1 MSKEL
6 LDTLPLEEVKKR
18 TVLQQQVS
26 TGTHASNRTPDYLF
40 SLRRSR
46 RLQRLKS
53 LGASMKNEQIRM
65 RRAVREQQLQVTA
78 PSRSSKRLL
87 LVFASDASQV
97 FVPQALVERQNK
109 DLSELLWKR
118 GESERALRTQQVA
131 SCAWRYYTECVMFDG
146 AAMMLARAGD
156 RYACNIPHIAHTIS
170 RKSFSS
176 GCEPFMAAPTAQLSK
191 ATDANARHA
200 AVR

>member
-53 LGASMKNEQIRM
+53 LGASMKNEQIRINNCNVQI
-65 RRAVREQQLQVTA
+65 RR
-78 PSRSSKRLL
+78 
-87 LVFASDASQV
+87 
-97 FVPQALVERQNK
+97 
-109 DLSELLWKR
+109 
-118 GESERALRTQQVA
+118 
-131 SCAWRYYTECVMFDG
+131 TEKTKEFIEWHS
-146 AAMMLARAGD
+146 A
-156 RYACNIPHIAHTIS
+156 
-170 RKSFSS
+170 
-176 GCEPFMAAPTAQLSK
+176 
-191 ATDANARHA
+191 
-200 AVR
+200 

>member
-118 GESERALRTQQVA
+118 GESERALIASETVFAQVLLLYHYFI
-131 SCAWRYYTECVMFDG
+131 SCCRRQD
-146 AAMMLARAGD
+146 
-156 RYACNIPHIAHTIS
+156 S
-170 RKSFSS
+170 RPNQSCS
-176 GCEPFMAAPTAQLSK
+176 
-191 ATDANARHA
+191 
-200 AVR
+200 